1 MIFKEVFNVIEKR
14 FQEGNPETSYTA
26 KLKKE
31 GIEKILKK
39 IQEETME
46 LILAG
51 WEGEKKKIIS
61 ETTDLLF
68 HTMILLKYRDVSL
81 EDIEG
86 EFKRRFGISGI
97 EEKKQRKIK
106 KGAEK

>member
-1 MIFKEVFNVIEKR
+1 MILNDVFEVIEKR
-14 FQEGNPETSYTA
+14 FEEGDPEKSYTA

-51 WEGEKKKIIS
+51 WEGEKKKIIAEAS
-61 ETTDLLF
+61 DLLF
-68 HTMILLKYRDVSL
+68 HTMILLKYRDVKFS
-81 EDIEG
+81 DIED
-86 EFKRRFGISGI
+86 EFRKRFGISGI
-97 EEKKQRKIK
+97 EEKKLRKIK

>member
-1 MIFKEVFNVIEKR
+1 MIFREVFDVIEKR
-14 FQEGNPETSYTA
+14 FQEGDPEKSYTA

-39 IQEETME
+39 VQEETME

-51 WEGEKKKIIS
+51 WDGNRKKIIA

-68 HTMILLKYRDVSL
+68 HIMVLLKYRDVKL
-81 EDIEG
+81 NDIEK
-86 EFKRRFGISGI
+86 EFEKRFGISGI

-106 KGAEK
+106 KE